1 MKKIVLTY
9 FNIMYTLVE
18 TFLSNANYYL
28 LLAFSTI
35 VLLQMFDY

>member
-18 TFLSNANYYL
+18 TFLSNSNYYL
-28 LLAFSTI
+28 LLAFGTI
-35 VLLQMFDY
+35 VLLHMFDY